1 MKIKKLSMR
10 LVVTMLPA
18 IILALFFT
26 TLISTEMAKKQLS
39 NTIAD
44 KMEAELSATEAH
56 ISDQLSEVEYYTKAM
71 ADTLSATLNNGD
83 SFDDINKVFESIIK
97 ESELVVAMGAFMDPE
112 TWKGAVLNDYV
123 VMDGGEIYVMDIS
136 DTDLT
141 PTEWFIHCKG
151 EKTPFYTETYVD
163 TTIGILMTSYCV
175 PIIDKNGNFMG
186 VVNTDVDMSVV
197 QKTVDDVD
205 LGGSGSATLINTTG
219 FYLSGVPTEEILVKN
234 ITEDETHNIIAAS
247 ESILSG
253 ELVCNNV
260 NINGEKKRVYSKSF
274 ENYDWILMLELSEKA
289 INKSVQTVSASSF
302 VIGCLVTLICA
313 VIIILFAR
321 RLAKPIVETQQ
332 MAIKMSAGDYTVAP
346 IETKSEDEVGV
357 MSESLNQ
364 MLEANRSEMLK
375 ISENTNTISSNVET
389 LDGAVSELSSSIE
402 TINAAIHDINGLMM
416 DNSATTEELS
426 ASVTEVKDAVD
437 NLSDKA
443 DESNQVSKEV
453 KERASEIG
461 KRSSANFERAMAMN
475 EQYEK
480 KLSVSIEN
488 AKVVEKI
495 EIMAEGINEIADQI
509 NLLSLNAS
517 IEAARAGEAGRGF
530 AVVAGEIGSL
540 AAQTANTVNDIQ
552 NTIVQVKDSVDTLV
566 SDSRSLIDFINKD
579 VTSDYKSFVD
589 TAKQYEEDANNMKDL
604 STFVSE
610 IAKNLSTT
618 MNDVTIAINSIA
630 DASQNSA
637 KETSTIMESVELV
650 NDQVHNIAA
659 ISNDQTDVA
668 NTLDSLVKNYKL

>member
-123 VMDGGEIYVMDIS
+123 VMDGGEIYVMDVS

-260 NINGEKKRVYSKSF
+260 NINGEKKRIYSKSF

>member
-39 NTIAD
+39 NTIAG

-260 NINGEKKRVYSKSF
+260 NINGEKKRIYSKSF

-668 NTLDSLVKNYKL
+668 NTLDSLVRNYKL